1 MADSKE
7 IIASYLRPYGL
18 EGQDAIDAVWGF
30 AQANPGLVS
39 NQNLLI
45 NAARDTK
52 TYKDRFAGNAARIA
66 AKLPELSP
74 AAYLQYE
81 EGYRQKLRTAGMP
94 VGFYDT
100 PQDFAKFIGNDTD
113 PDELAQ
119 RISLGYKA
127 VKDADPQ
134 IIAEMKRLYMVTDD
148 TLAAFF
154 IDPTKSKDIV
164 LRQAQAAQIAAE
176 AQTQAQIQLSAQEAE
191 SISLQGIDPTEA
203 RKGFASLSGAKE
215 LFDTTLA
222 GEETITRQEQIS
234 GALGTNAA
242 AAQRIAARQR
252 KRKASFEQGGGFAAT
267 QTGTTALGTVGQ

>member
-1 MADSKE
+1 MADAKQ
-7 IIASYLRPYGL
+7 ILASYLRPYNL
-18 EGQDAIDAVWGF
+18 DAQDVIDAAWQFV
-30 AQANPGLVS
+30 QDNPGLADNES
-39 NQNLLI
+39 LI
-45 NAARDTK
+45 INSARDTK
-52 TYKDRFAGNAARIA
+52 TYKDRFSGNAARIA

-81 EGYRQKLRTAGMP
+81 QAYRQKLRASGMP

-100 PQDFAKFIGNDTD
+100 QQDFAKFIGNDTD
-113 PDELAQ
+113 PDELSQ

-134 IIAEMKRLYMVTDD
+134 IISEMKRLYMVTDD

-191 SISLQGIDPTEA
+191 SISLQGIDPTKA
-203 RKGFASLSGAKE
+203 RTAFAGLSSAKE

-242 AAQRIAARQR
+242 AAQRIATRQR
-252 KRKASFEQGGGFAAT
+252 KRKAAFEAGGGLGDT
-267 QTGTTALGTVGQ
+267 QQGMTGLRTVGQ

>member
-1 MADSKE
+1 
-7 IIASYLRPYGL
+7 
-18 EGQDAIDAVWGF
+18 
-30 AQANPGLVS
+30 
-39 NQNLLI
+39 
-45 NAARDTK
+45 
-52 TYKDRFAGNAARIA
+52 
-66 AKLPELSP
+66 
-74 AAYLQYE
+74 
-81 EGYRQKLRTAGMP
+81 
-94 VGFYDT
+94 
-100 PQDFAKFIGNDTD
+100 
-113 PDELAQ
+113 
-119 RISLGYKA
+119 
-127 VKDADPQ
+127 
-134 IIAEMKRLYMVTDD
+134 MVTDD